1 MNKIKRL
8 FTTTIIALGAVLS
21 FAQYTN
27 SGYFTDGY
35 LYRHEINPAFGNQQ
49 NYISFPALGN
59 INLGI
64 RGNLNLKDYIY
75 NIDGK
80 TTTFLNPKVDA
91 SDFLNN

>member
-8 FTTTIIALGAVLS
+8 FTTTIIALGAVSS

-64 RGNLNLKDYIY
+64 SRETCFSFWAVK
-75 NIDGK
+75 
-80 TTTFLNPKVDA
+80 A
-91 SDFLNN
+91 